1 MTVYDTERD
10 YIKDQLSS
18 YRKAKKE
25 LKKIIET
32 YLEHYRP
39 DYRGDGEKIIS
50 ALNASIDFIDTERKK
65 FYYENSESLSS
76 ESNPK

>member
-25 LKKIIET
+25 LNKIIENF
-32 YLEHYRP
+32 LETSRQ
-39 DYRGDGEKIIS
+39 DYRGDDEKIMS
-50 ALNASIDFIDTERKK
+50 ALQSSIEYIDSDRRE
-65 FYYENSESLSS
+65 FYNQNKNHLVGEDRG
-76 ESNPK
+76 

>member
-1 MTVYDTERD
+1 MTVYDTELD

-25 LKKIIET
+25 LKKIIENF
-32 YLEHYRP
+32 LETSRP
-39 DYRGDGEKIIS
+39 DYRGDDEKIIS

-65 FYYENSESLSS
+65 FYYENAEFF
-76 ESNPK
+76 K

>member
-25 LKKIIET
+25 LKKIIENF
-32 YLEHYRP
+32 LETSRQ
-39 DYRGDGEKIIS
+39 DYRGDDEKIIS

-65 FYYENSESLSS
+65 FYYENAELLSS
-76 ESNPK
+76 ERDPE